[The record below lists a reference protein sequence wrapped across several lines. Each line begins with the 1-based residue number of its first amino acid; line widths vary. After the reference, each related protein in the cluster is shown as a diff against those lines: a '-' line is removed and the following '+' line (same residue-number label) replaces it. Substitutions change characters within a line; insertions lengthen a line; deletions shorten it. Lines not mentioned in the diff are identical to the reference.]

1 MFKWLAVLFGALLAV
16 AVLVLLAVTWIE
28 SRQSRQLAGK
38 QPYAPPA
45 TASRA
50 AVVYFSRSGNT
61 ALAARHVARRLDAQL
76 FALEAPDYL
85 NRPDNRGG
93 YLVKVKYPSMSYYPG
108 FVGSFLQPELEEYT
122 R

>member
-1 MFKWLAVLFGALLAV
+1 MGSYAKL
-16 AVLVLLAVTWIE
+16 
-28 SRQSRQLAGK
+28 
-38 QPYAPPA
+38 QPE
-45 TASRA
+45 
-50 AVVYFSRSGNT
+50 
-61 ALAARHVARRLDAQL
+61 RRPLGSERTGE
-76 FALEAPDYL
+76 LEQTVEL

>member
-1 MFKWLAVLFGALLAV
+1 MRFEMKESYLPTLLQMRL
-16 AVLVLLAVTWIE
+16 LVGFLGE
-28 SRQSRQLAGK
+28 
-38 QPYAPPA
+38 
-45 TASRA
+45 RA
-50 AVVYFSRSGNT
+50 QCA
-61 ALAARHVARRLDAQL
+61 
-76 FALEAPDYL
+76 L

>member
-1 MFKWLAVLFGALLAV
+1 MRQYGLNAVPAGYADWRTELKQRIHAAQQRATLAVNRELIL
-16 AVLVLLAVTWIE
+16 
-28 SRQSRQLAGK
+28 
-38 QPYAPPA
+38 
-45 TASRA
+45 
-50 AVVYFSRSGNT
+50 
-61 ALAARHVARRLDAQL
+61 
-76 FALEAPDYL
+76 L

>member
-1 MFKWLAVLFGALLAV
+1 MYCGERKLIS
-16 AVLVLLAVTWIE
+16 T
-28 SRQSRQLAGK
+28 
-38 QPYAPPA
+38 
-45 TASRA
+45 RA
-50 AVVYFSRSGNT
+50 ATRLAST
-61 ALAARHVARRLDAQL
+61 AQ
-76 FALEAPDYL
+76 L

>member
-1 MFKWLAVLFGALLAV
+1 MFSLSREQTKYAVL
-16 AVLVLLAVTWIE
+16 E
-28 SRQSRQLAGK
+28 
-38 QPYAPPA
+38 
-45 TASRA
+45 
-50 AVVYFSRSGNT
+50 AVVRGEPVVF
-61 ALAARHVARRLDAQL
+61 RRV
-76 FALEAPDYL
+76 

>member
-1 MFKWLAVLFGALLAV
+1 MLTLITGSLGTGKTALMV
-16 AVLVLLAVTWIE
+16 KLLTE
-28 SRQSRQLAGK
+28 HSSY
-38 QPYAPPA
+38 PDN
-45 TASRA
+45 
-50 AVVYFSRSGNT
+50 AVVVG
-61 ALAARHVARRLDAQL
+61 V
-76 FALEAPDYL
+76 